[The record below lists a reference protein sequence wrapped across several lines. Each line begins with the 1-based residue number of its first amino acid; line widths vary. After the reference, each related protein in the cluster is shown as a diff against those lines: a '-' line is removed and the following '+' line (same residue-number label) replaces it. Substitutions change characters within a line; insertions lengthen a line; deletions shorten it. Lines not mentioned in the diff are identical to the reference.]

1 MRSILIAGL
10 ALTLLVAVSAGR
22 ADGAESSLAAQCEN
36 GLKAANREL
45 DFAKAKGLGGTVEFS
60 KAATLLAG
68 AKIQSEFHK
77 WPNCVD
83 KVRRARRF
91 LAKSR
96 K

>member
-1 MRSILIAGL
+1 VRTLIVTFLAYLLLAATAYAG
-10 ALTLLVAVSAGR
+10 
-22 ADGAESSLAAQCEN
+22 ESGVSLAKQCED
-36 GLKAANREL
+36 GLRAANKEL

-60 KAATLLAG
+60 KAASLLAG

>member
-1 MRSILIAGL
+1 MRFIGL
-10 ALTLLVAVSAGR
+10 AVLMMFLAPVSVHAE
-22 ADGAESSLAAQCEN
+22 GAKGGLAAECEN
-36 GLKAANREL
+36 GLKAASREL
-45 DFAKAKGLGGTVEFS
+45 DLAKAKGFGGTVEFS

-68 AKIQSEFHK
+68 AKVQSEFHK

>member
-1 MRSILIAGL
+1 MRSISIAGL
-10 ALTLLVAVSAGR
+10 ACAILISVAAAR
-22 ADGAESSLAAQCEN
+22 ADGAKPSPAAQCEN
-36 GLKAANREL
+36 GLKAANKEL
-45 DFAKAKGLGGTVEFS
+45 DFARAKGLGGTVEFS

-68 AKIQSEFHK
+68 AKVQSEFHK
-77 WPNCVD
+77 WPNCIE

>member
-1 MRSILIAGL
+1 MRSLIVAV
-10 ALTLLVAVSAGR
+10 LTLFLAVPGAYAGDAGR
-22 ADGAESSLAAQCEN
+22 SLASECEN
-36 GLKAANREL
+36 GLKLANKEL
-45 DFAKAKGLGGTVEFS
+45 DFAKAKGFGGTVEFS

-91 LAKSR
+91 LARSR